1 MRAGWGPSV
10 FWKRKGESPVTRTSV
25 TEDWCASLS
34 AEKNRIFDSVVHDWE
49 EAYAIFSVPLDDAMS
64 LRAEGHLVRAR
75 QCVEIAAAVVSYLT
89 EPLAAA
95 CRILEKWGRN
105 LAAPPSVLAL
115 DPSFYRSEVARQ
127 NAQWNQLMHHI
138 LFGSRSRFLHK
149 LRVLE
154 MSASALGDEFH
165 HVAEELSAGMH
176 LHPQVSWPHLDD
188 LHYDVNTC
196 LREEVVVF
204 KAFLR
209 ALPPANLSMFHE
221 ELRAAA
227 SAARE
232 MPRPTVAR
240 TSRVPR

>member
-10 FWKRKGESPVTRTSV
+10 FWKKKGESPVTRTSV

-34 AEKNRIFDSVVHDWE
+34 AEKNRIFDSVVRDWE

-64 LRAEGHLVRAR
+64 LRAEGQLVRAR
-75 QCVEIAAAVVSYLT
+75 QCVEIAAAVVSGLT
-89 EPLAAA
+89 EPLAAG
-95 CRILEKWGRN
+95 CRILGKWGRH
-105 LAAPPSVLAL
+105 LTAPPSVVAL
-115 DPSFYRSEVARQ
+115 NPSFYRSEVARQ

-154 MSASALGDEFH
+154 MSASALGEEFH
-165 HVAEELSAGMH
+165 HVAEELSSGVH
-176 LHPQVSWPHLDD
+176 LHPQASWPLLDD

-209 ALPPANLSMFHE
+209 ALSPRNLSIFHQ
-221 ELRAAA
+221 ELLAAA

-232 MPRPTVAR
+232 IPRPAV
-240 TSRVPR
+240 SRVPR